1 MPARGLH
8 ERGRVIAAGDIP
20 AVLKNHDVIEA
31 YLGERRPRAER
42 RHERR
47 CWTLNATSRPATRR
61 TSTSCATST
70 LRVEA
75 GRITGLIGL
84 NGAGKSTIIKTI
96 CGFLPPKSGTI
107 VYAAQDI
114 SGVAPHRLIDLGIC
128 CIPQESSLFPYL
140 SVQDNLLLP
149 LLGRPQAVRRG
160 HARPAAGG
168 VRAVSG
174 PAGEALAPAGSLSG
188 GQQKQ
193 VEFAKAWLQQPKLCL
208 IDEPSIGLSPRISE
222 EVFVWIEKFA
232 QARMG
237 ILLIDHNVR
246 RVVRMSDRICV
257 LSLGKIT
264 ADGTPADFEGDLH
277 QQVQQWLGLN
287 F

>member
-1 MPARGLH
+1 MSDPQPQALLELRD
-8 ERGRVIAAGDIP
+8 VTAGYAQDID
-20 AVLKNHDVIEA
+20 VLRDI
-31 YLGERRPRAER
+31 
-42 RHERR
+42 
-47 CWTLNATSRPATRR
+47 C
-61 TSTSCATST
+61 
-70 LRVEA
+70 LRVDA

-84 NGAGKSTIIKTI
+84 NGAGKSTIVKTI

-107 VYAAQDI
+107 TYAGDDI

-149 LLGRPQAVRRG
+149 LLGRPKQFA
-160 HARPAAGG
+160 
-168 VRAVSG
+168 SG
-174 PAGEALAPAGSLSG
+174 MRLRLKEVFELFPVLDEKRSQPAGSLSG

-193 VEFAKAWLQQPKLCL
+193 VEFAKAWLQQPRLCL
-208 IDEPSIGLSPRISE
+208 IDEPSIGLSPKISE

-232 QARMG
+232 QAQMG

-257 LSLGKIT
+257 LSLGRVT

>member
-1 MPARGLH
+1 MGDTQTPALL
-8 ERGRVIAAGDIP
+8 ELSNVTAGYAQDID
-20 AVLKNHDVIEA
+20 VLRDI
-31 YLGERRPRAER
+31 
-42 RHERR
+42 
-47 CWTLNATSRPATRR
+47 S
-61 TSTSCATST
+61 
-70 LRVEA
+70 LRVEV

-96 CGFLPPKSGTI
+96 CGFLPPKSGMI
-107 VYAAQDI
+107 SYAGKDI
-114 SGVAPHRLIDLGIC
+114 SGIEPHRLIDHGIC

-149 LLGRPQAVRRG
+149 LLGRPKQFAKEMRTRLHEVFELFPVLNQKR
-160 HARPAAGG
+160 
-168 VRAVSG
+168 
-174 PAGEALAPAGSLSG
+174 LQPAGSLSG

-208 IDEPSIGLSPRISE
+208 IDEPSIGLSPKVSE

-232 QARMG
+232 KAQMG

-264 ADGTPADFEGDLH
+264 ADGTPADFQGDLH

>member
-1 MPARGLH
+1 MGDAQPQALLELRN
-8 ERGRVIAAGDIP
+8 VTAGYAQDID
-20 AVLKNHDVIEA
+20 VLRDI
-31 YLGERRPRAER
+31 
-42 RHERR
+42 
-47 CWTLNATSRPATRR
+47 S
-61 TSTSCATST
+61 

-107 VYAAQDI
+107 AYAGQDI

-149 LLGRPQAVRRG
+149 LLGRPKLFATTMRTRLQEVFDLFPVLHEKR
-160 HARPAAGG
+160 
-168 VRAVSG
+168 SQ
-174 PAGEALAPAGSLSG
+174 PAGSLSG

-208 IDEPSIGLSPRISE
+208 IDEPSIGLSPKVSE

-232 QARMG
+232 QAQMG

-246 RVVRMSDRICV
+246 RVVRMSDRIHV
-257 LSLGKIT
+257 LSLGRIT
-264 ADGTPADFEGDLH
+264 AAGGREDFQGDLH
-277 QQVQQWLGLN
+277 EQVRQWLGLD

>member
-1 MPARGLH
+1 MADAQAQALLELRD
-8 ERGRVIAAGDIP
+8 VTAGYAQDID
-20 AVLKNHDVIEA
+20 VLRDI
-31 YLGERRPRAER
+31 
-42 RHERR
+42 
-47 CWTLNATSRPATRR
+47 S
-61 TSTSCATST
+61 

-107 VYAAQDI
+107 SYAGKDI
-114 SGVAPHRLIDLGIC
+114 SGIEPHRLIDLGIC

-149 LLGRPQAVRRG
+149 LLGRPKQFAKEM
-160 HARPAAGG
+160 RPRLQE
-168 VRAVSG
+168 VFDLFPVLNLKR
-174 PAGEALAPAGSLSG
+174 LQPAGSLSG

-208 IDEPSIGLSPRISE
+208 IDEPSIGLSPKVSE

-232 QARMG
+232 QAQMG

-264 ADGTPADFEGDLH
+264 ADGTPADFQGDLH